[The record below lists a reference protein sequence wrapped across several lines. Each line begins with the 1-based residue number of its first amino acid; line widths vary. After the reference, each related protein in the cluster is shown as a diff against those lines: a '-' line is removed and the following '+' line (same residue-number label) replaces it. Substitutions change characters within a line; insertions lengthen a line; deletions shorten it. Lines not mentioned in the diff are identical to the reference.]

1 VHAFAQ
7 EPNRKFKLKANGDLV
22 RKNPDGTSYYFKIT
36 SSISLQSDEK
46 EGLCVLWLARDLKS
60 EKELTIYVHETSA
73 RMVYDTGE
81 AAQYSMNCNSPENFD
96 SPQEPLTLR

>member
-60 EKELTIYVHETSA
+60 EKELTIYLYEISL

-81 AAQYSMNCNSPENFD
+81 VAQYSMNCNSPENFD